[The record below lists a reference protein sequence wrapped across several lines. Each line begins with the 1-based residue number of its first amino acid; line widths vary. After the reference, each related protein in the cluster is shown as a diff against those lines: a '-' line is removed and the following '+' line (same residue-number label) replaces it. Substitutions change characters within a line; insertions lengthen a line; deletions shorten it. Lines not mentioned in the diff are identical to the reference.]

1 MRTAET
7 EQAAPARLLAVKTVA
22 GLTSLSRHSIYRLAK
37 QGDFPTPVQVGPRRV
52 AWRQSDVTA
61 WLESRPPATWA

>member
-1 MRTAET
+1 MRTAEKN
-7 EQAAPARLLAVKTVA
+7 PAVPLRLLAVKTVA

-37 QGDFPTPVQVGPRRV
+37 TGDFPTPVQIGPRRV
-52 AWRQSDVTA
+52 AWRQCDVTA